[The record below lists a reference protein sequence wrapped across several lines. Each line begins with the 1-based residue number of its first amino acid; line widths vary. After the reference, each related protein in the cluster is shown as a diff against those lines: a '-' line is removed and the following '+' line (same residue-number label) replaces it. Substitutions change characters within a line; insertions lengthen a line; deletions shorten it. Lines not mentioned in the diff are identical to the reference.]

1 MTGTLKILKKEI
13 SDHFSSS
20 RIAIIIF
27 LVATIG
33 FSMSYSSVI
42 GIIQNYKRT
51 LGESLFLK
59 LFTTQQGSIPS
70 FQGFLAYFGPLIGF
84 ILVFDA
90 INREETNGT
99 LGLLLSQPI
108 HRDALINGKFG
119 AVVTTLSFLLVSV
132 FTLMISIGIT
142 QLGAF
147 PTNEEI
153 LRIISFLFISIIYL
167 STWASAGILF
177 SILFE
182 REGTSALASITVW
195 LFFTIFVYM
204 IPGINLSAGMSS
216 AGFWFS
222 PSTIY
227 TQASSVMLYPTLRIL
242 GPISY
247 EEISSMLPT
256 PLPFTES
263 VLLIW
268 PHLTYLTATMLILFI
283 VSYVKF
289 MRREIRST

>member
-1 MTGTLKILKKEI
+1 MAGTFKIIKKEL
-13 SDHFSSS
+13 SDHFSSQ

-27 LVATIG
+27 LVAVIG
-33 FSMSYSSVI
+33 FTMAYSSVL
-42 GIIQNYKRT
+42 GIVLEYKRT

-90 INREETNGT
+90 INREESNGT

-119 AVVTTLSFLLVSV
+119 AVILTISFLLLSV
-132 FTLMISIGIT
+132 FSLIISIGIAR
-142 QLGAF
+142 LGAL
-147 PTNEEI
+147 PTIEEI
-153 LRIISFLFISIIYL
+153 LRITSFLFISIIYL
-167 STWASAGILF
+167 STWASTGILF
-177 SILFE
+177 SILFQ
-182 REGTSALASITVW
+182 REGTSALASIATW
-195 LFFTIFVYM
+195 LFFSIFVYM
-204 IPGINLSAGMSS
+204 IPGLNISVGISS
-216 AGFWFS
+216 IGFWFS

-247 EEISSMLPT
+247 EEIVSMLPT

-268 PHLTYLTATMLILFI
+268 PHMTYLLSTMLILFI
-283 VSYVKF
+283 ISYVKF

>member
-1 MTGTLKILKKEI
+1 MVGTLEVYLKEL
-13 SDHFSSS
+13 SDHLGSV
-20 RIAIIIF
+20 RLYIMAL
-27 LVATIG
+27 LVYIIG
-33 FSMSYSSVI
+33 FSMSFSSI
-42 GIIQNYKRT
+42 SAIRLEFIRSS
-51 LGESLFLK
+51 GENLFLK

-90 INREETNGT
+90 INREETGGT
-99 LGLLLSQPI
+99 IGLLLSQPI

-119 AVVTTLSFLLVSV
+119 AVIITISFLLTSS
-132 FTLMISIGIT
+132 FTLMISIGIS

-147 PTNEEI
+147 PTLVEL
-153 LRIISFLFISIIYL
+153 LRIISFLLISIIYL
-167 STWASAGILF
+167 STWASTGILF
-177 SILFE
+177 SILFK
-182 REGTSALASITVW
+182 REGTSALASIAVW
-195 LFFTIFVYM
+195 LFFTLFVYM
-204 IPGINLSAGMSS
+204 IPGLNISSGMSS
-216 AGFWFS
+216 IGFWFS

-247 EEISSMLPT
+247 EEISSMLPS

-263 VLLIW
+263 LLLIW
-268 PHLTYLTATMLILFI
+268 PHLTYLIAAMLIIFI
-283 VSYVKF
+283 LSYVRF

>member
-1 MTGTLKILKKEI
+1 MAGTIKIIKKELE
-13 SDHFSSS
+13 DHFSSQ

-27 LVATIG
+27 LITIIG
-33 FSMSYSSVI
+33 FTMSYSSVM
-42 GIIQNYKRT
+42 GIILKNERS

-59 LFTTQQGSIPS
+59 LFTTQQGSMPS

-90 INREETNGT
+90 INREETGGT
-99 LGLLLSQPI
+99 IGLLLSQPI
-108 HRDALINGKFG
+108 HRDALINGQFG
-119 AVVTTLSFLLVSV
+119 AVLITISFLLTSS
-132 FTLMISIGIT
+132 FTLMISIGIS

-147 PTNEEI
+147 PTLVEL
-153 LRIISFLFISIIYL
+153 LRIITFLLISIIYL
-167 STWASAGILF
+167 STWASTGILF
-177 SILFE
+177 SILFK
-182 REGTSALASITVW
+182 REGTSALASIAVW
-195 LFFTIFVYM
+195 LFFTLFVYM
-204 IPGINLSAGMSS
+204 IPGLNISSGMSS
-216 AGFWFS
+216 IGFWFS

-247 EEISSMLPT
+247 EEISSMLPS

-263 VLLIW
+263 LLLIW
-268 PHLTYLTATMLILFI
+268 PHLTYLIAAMLIIFI
-283 VSYVKF
+283 LSYVRF